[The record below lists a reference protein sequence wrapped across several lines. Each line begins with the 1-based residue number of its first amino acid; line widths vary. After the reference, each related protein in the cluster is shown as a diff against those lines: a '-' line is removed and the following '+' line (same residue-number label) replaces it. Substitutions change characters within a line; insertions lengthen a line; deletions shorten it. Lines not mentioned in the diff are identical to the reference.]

1 MHKCVSNVINFS
13 CTNVLVKGFEY
24 WKLLEEEACTWLG
37 HETKSTWG
45 SYDQSVLEGR
55 REWGGEGKKGRKAGV
70 RREVWGHQQQLKKF
84 FFEVTRLTTFF
95 KLFAK
100 K

>member
-1 MHKCVSNVINFS
+1 
-13 CTNVLVKGFEY
+13 
-24 WKLLEEEACTWLG
+24 
-37 HETKSTWG
+37 
-45 SYDQSVLEGR
+45 LEGR